1 MLWVGPEP
9 WHRCSWLCRR
19 TRVVTCGRVAVAPSL
34 SPCQRALAGN
44 RCAYVPRAVPRCLV
58 GLVGRPW
65 LRGLVGR
72 VVGVVIARRTHQP
85 SAALGFAPLLALSSA
100 SSSASS
106 LEASSRGATSSSL
119 ALSVIDVDAASST
132 PVHRAAIVACVRL
145 AAEATAARPDGR
157 CRRICRREEAP
168 SLSLASSVV
177 NATAAASS
185 SPVRWAAIVARTSL
199 VAKAAALSS
208 SRGAPSPYP
217 NTHVLLARPPYE
229 GGACQICTLCDK
241 GCCLVVVDGGAR
253 RIRTPR
259 GANVGLDRASGHR
272 ARGPPGG
279 DCCLVFGGGGGFT
292 TYARLAAITA
302 ASSS

>member
-1 MLWVGPEP
+1 MLGVGPEP
-9 WHRCSWLCRR
+9 WHRCSRLCRR
-19 TRVVTCGRVAVAPSL
+19 TRVLTRGCVAVAPSL
-34 SPCQRALAGN
+34 SRCQRALAGDC
-44 RCAYVPRAVPRCLV
+44 CAYAPRAIPCCLV
-58 GLVGRPW
+58 GLVSCPW

-72 VVGVVIARRTHQP
+72 VVGVVIARHTHQP
-85 SAALGFAPLLALSSA
+85 SAALGFAPLLALLLALSPA
-100 SSSASS
+100 LS

-119 ALSVIDVDAASST
+119 ASSVINVDAALST
-132 PVHRAAIVACVRL
+132 PVHRAAIVARVRL

-157 CRRICRREEAP
+157 RLWICCREEAP

-199 VAKAAALSS
+199 VAKATALSLS
-208 SRGAPSPYP
+208 WGAPSPYP

-229 GGACQICTLCDK
+229 GGARQICTLC
-241 GCCLVVVDGGAR
+241 GEGRCLVVVDGGAC

-279 DCCLVFGGGGGFT
+279 DCCLVVGGSGFT
-292 TYARLAAITA
+292 TYARLAAIDA